1 MNILSIILFF
11 QIFVLPGL
19 ILYIKKEKEIGKM
32 IVKVIISSL
41 AVNIFSFSFIL
52 LIRNTIDFELLF
64 IASIFSFLI
73 SFLLRK
79 IIKKGEISLKFLKN
93 DLWLLLLL
101 SISFLVNFTLF
112 FHQKSIVGA
121 DVGRFGIISHSIFLK
136 GKFETNLEPYD
147 MAKDFFYFPSL
158 ILIPPLF
165 EVVGVDPITFLSFLV
180 FFFSSL
186 YALPIYLITK
196 KLLNEDVAISSFL
209 FSSFLFNPLI
219 NIGFFGVFPYA
230 ISIFFFLSLLYFVL
244 EKKKDFIP
252 ICTSL
257 IGLISFHMYPSI
269 LLIPFLVSLFI
280 VNFQTLSFVLDKKF
294 WKFLLFFSLFFIPY
308 FLKTYSSFF
317 VPFQM
322 ERKLDIFMFSTFNRN
337 LSLKEK
343 LQYILFSSP
352 VGFNKNILLVVG
364 LIVFLFSSIRNF
376 RRFKFGIKFL
386 TLSFILCIPMLLI
399 TFNDM
404 NLARSIWINW
414 FFYSIGLGLL
424 LNDKKLNLLI
434 LALIAI
440 TKLSPS
446 IFSYFELQTTYEKG
460 QIPWVV
466 WSSFYD
472 AIDFIKQNTSK
483 DSIFLIDGGGAGCT
497 GASASYGERIFPLT
511 SRKIFYFSD
520 YCWAQYDEGEYR
532 KKVTIYR
539 EFSINPSN
547 IHIIQELKRYGITH
561 VFIGPTDVGLDKNL
575 FNNSSL
581 YKLIYENKDF
591 KIFKIL

>member
-11 QIFVLPGL
+11 QIFFLPGL
-19 ILYIKKEKEIGKM
+19 VVYIKKEKEIGKM

-41 AVNIFSFSFIL
+41 VVNIFSFSFIF
-52 LIRNTIDFELLF
+52 LIRNIIDLKLFF
-64 IASIFSFLI
+64 IASIFSFLV

-79 IIKKGEISLKFLKN
+79 IIKEREVSLKILKN

-112 FHQKSIVGA
+112 FNQKSIVGA

-147 MAKDFFYFPSL
+147 MAKDFFYFPSI

-165 EVVGVDPITFLSFLV
+165 EMVEVNPITFLSFLV

-196 KLLNEDVAISSFL
+196 KLFNEDVAISSFF

-244 EKKKDFIP
+244 ENKKDFIS

-257 IGLISFHMYPSI
+257 MGLISFHMYPSI
-269 LLIPFLVSLFI
+269 LLIPFLMSLLI
-280 VNFQTLSFVLDKKF
+280 LDFQTLSSVLDEKF
-294 WKFLLFFSLFFIPY
+294 WKFFLFFSLFFIPY
-308 FLKTYSSFF
+308 FLNTYPSLF

-352 VGFNKNILLVVG
+352 IGFNKNILLVVG

-440 TKLSPS
+440 TKLPPS
-446 IFSYFELQTTYEKG
+446 IFSYFELQATYEKG

-472 AIDFIKQNTSK
+472 AIDFIKQKTPE

-520 YCWAQYDEGEYR
+520 YCWAQYDEDEYR

>member
-1 MNILSIILFF
+1 M
-11 QIFVLPGL
+11 
-19 ILYIKKEKEIGKM
+19 
-32 IVKVIISSL
+32 
-41 AVNIFSFSFIL
+41 
-52 LIRNTIDFELLF
+52 D
-64 IASIFSFLI
+64 
-73 SFLLRK
+73 
-79 IIKKGEISLKFLKN
+79 
-93 DLWLLLLL
+93 
-101 SISFLVNFTLF
+101 
-112 FHQKSIVGA
+112 
-121 DVGRFGIISHSIFLK
+121 
-136 GKFETNLEPYD
+136 
-147 MAKDFFYFPSL
+147 
-158 ILIPPLF
+158 
-165 EVVGVDPITFLSFLV
+165 
-180 FFFSSL
+180 
-186 YALPIYLITK
+186 
-196 KLLNEDVAISSFL
+196 
-209 FSSFLFNPLI
+209 
-219 NIGFFGVFPYA
+219 
-230 ISIFFFLSLLYFVL
+230 
-244 EKKKDFIP
+244 
-252 ICTSL
+252 
-257 IGLISFHMYPSI
+257 
-269 LLIPFLVSLFI
+269 
-280 VNFQTLSFVLDKKF
+280 
-294 WKFLLFFSLFFIPY
+294 
-308 FLKTYSSFF
+308 
-317 VPFQM
+317 
-322 ERKLDIFMFSTFNRN
+322 RKLDIFMFSTFNRN

-352 VGFNKNILLVVG
+352 IGFNKNILLVVG

-376 RRFKFGIKFL
+376 RRFRFGIKFL
-386 TLSFILCIPMLLI
+386 TLSFIFCIPMLLI

-424 LNDKKLNLLI
+424 FNDKKLNLLI

-440 TKLSPS
+440 TELPPS